1 MARSIY
7 NIDFYT
13 LVNYRDILRE
23 DGNTSFP
30 FNVIVVENQFTEIF
44 RLPDEVCLVNHAVH
58 DGCLAVVDM
67 RDNRNVPNV
76 HKLTSFFPLI
86 QKCKITQFFG
96 FNELFILFLQ

>member
-76 HKLTSFFPLI
+76 HKLTSFFL
-86 QKCKITQFFG
+86 
-96 FNELFILFLQ
+96 